1 MNKRLREIHLQ
12 SAARGN
18 TQMHSFEKILTIA
31 EVAQI
36 LRMHR
41 NTVYRLV
48 KRGDLPG
55 FKIGDNW
62 RVKEKALLTVLGR
75 ETDRSSTLTGG
86 AASGTTP
93 HETSPSRAK
102 QLSIHSEVEG
112 KSDRVP

>member
-1 MNKRLREIHLQ
+1 MNKQHRDVRTLFA
-12 SAARGN
+12 SRGSSEV
-18 TQMHSFEKILTIA
+18 HSFGKILTIS

-62 RVKEKALLTVLGR
+62 RVNEKALRTLLAR
-75 ETDRSSTLTGG
+75 E
-86 AASGTTP
+86 
-93 HETSPSRAK
+93 
-102 QLSIHSEVEG
+102 
-112 KSDRVP
+112 SDRKVLSPKS

>member
-1 MNKRLREIHLQ
+1 MNKHNRNGRTLFA
-12 SAARGN
+12 SRGN
-18 TQMHSFEKILTIA
+18 AEVHRFGKILTIA

-62 RVKEKALLTVLGR
+62 RVDEKALRTLLAR
-75 ETDRSSTLTGG
+75 EPDRKALL
-86 AASGTTP
+86 P
-93 HETSPSRAK
+93 K
-102 QLSIHSEVEG
+102 N
-112 KSDRVP
+112 

>member
-1 MNKRLREIHLQ
+1 MNKQHRDVRTLFA
-12 SAARGN
+12 SRGSSEV
-18 TQMHSFEKILTIA
+18 HSFGKILTIS

-62 RVKEKALLTVLGR
+62 RVDEKALRTLLAR
-75 ETDRSSTLTGG
+75 E
-86 AASGTTP
+86 
-93 HETSPSRAK
+93 
-102 QLSIHSEVEG
+102 
-112 KSDRVP
+112 SDRKVLSPKS

>member
-1 MNKRLREIHLQ
+1 MNKQNREMRPEF
-12 SAARGN
+12 ATRGHP
-18 TQMHSFEKILTIA
+18 QVHSFGKILTIA

-62 RVKEKALLTVLGR
+62 RVDEKALRTLLAR
-75 ETDRSSTLTGG
+75 ESDSKATI
-86 AASGTTP
+86 P
-93 HETSPSRAK
+93 
-102 QLSIHSEVEG
+102 
-112 KSDRVP
+112 KS

>member
-1 MNKRLREIHLQ
+1 
-12 SAARGN
+12 
-18 TQMHSFEKILTIA
+18 MHDFGKILTIA

-62 RVKEKALLTVLGR
+62 RVDEKALRTLLAR
-75 ETDRSSTLTGG
+75 ESDSKAT
-86 AASGTTP
+86 AP
-93 HETSPSRAK
+93 
-102 QLSIHSEVEG
+102 
-112 KSDRVP
+112 KS

>member
-1 MNKRLREIHLQ
+1 MNKQNREVRT
-12 SAARGN
+12 AFAPRGN
-18 TQMHSFEKILTIA
+18 APAHSFGKILTIA

-62 RVKEKALLTVLGR
+62 RVDEKALRTLLAR
-75 ETDRSSTLTGG
+75 ETD
-86 AASGTTP
+86 
-93 HETSPSRAK
+93 SRASSPK
-102 QLSIHSEVEG
+102 N
-112 KSDRVP
+112 